1 MHGQPHP
8 TIISIDPLKSA
19 KGQKG
24 LMNRWHPDIPA
35 FATVKQGEVF
45 KLETIEWTGGQIRNS
60 DDADDIRDVDL
71 TQIHYLTGP
80 VAVEGAEPGDAIKV
94 ELLNIEYFPQ
104 QPWGYTGVFE
114 RKDGGLF
121 AEQFETRAAKAIW
134 DFEGIYASSRHIPG
148 VRFAGVTHP
157 GIIGTAP
164 SQELLDTW
172 NKREQSVI
180 DAHPDACP
188 AVALPPEP
196 KNAYVGAKTD
206 LPKEVMDKIAREGA
220 RTVPGREH
228 GGNCDI
234 KNLSKGSTC
243 WLPVY
248 VPGGNLSIGDLHFS
262 QGDGELSFCGAI
274 EMSGIVTMKCTVL
287 KGGIEKLALTQP
299 IFLPSPIDPLYSQQL
314 TFEGIGVDLHGDGS
328 QKNMCA
334 TTAFKQAAL
343 NTMAYLLKLGYTI
356 EQAHLLLSAAPVES
370 HLAAIV
376 DVPNACVTMSLP
388 TQIFDRNILPDGMG
402 PDGFEK
408 RDYGQ
413 AAIRSDG
420 LRGIDIFAEKEKK
433 KAQK

>member
-8 TIISIDPLKSA
+8 TIISIDPLKPA

-24 LMNRWHPDIPA
+24 LMNRWHPSIPA

-80 VAVEGAEPGDAIKV
+80 VAVEGAEPGDALKV

>member
-80 VAVEGAEPGDAIKV
+80 VAVEGAEPGDALKV